1 MSLGGAVSEPGGQKG
16 KKQVKNT
23 FGMFFFSVSL
33 YYILSMYTFKFA
45 ELEVGNDPLKRK
57 RN

>member
-23 FGMFFFSVSL
+23 FGMFFFLYHSIIYYLCILLSL
-33 YYILSMYTFKFA
+33 L
-45 ELEVGNDPLKRK
+45 N
-57 RN
+57 

>member
-23 FGMFFFSVSL
+23 FGMFFSVSL
-33 YYILSMYTFKFA
+33 YYILPMYTFNFA
-45 ELEVGNDPLKRK
+45 ELEVGDISLKRK